1 MIYKLEPSSYERV
14 RPLFKGFE
22 HTLITIAVIEK
33 NCPGTIYVDDLENPE
48 IALIVS
54 SEGYYLAGN
63 DKNNEFNKELKELLD
78 TKIIPERIK
87 EGEENISL
95 NYYPGTWENKVEKIL
110 EGRYPVRV
118 HGYTY
123 EFEKLNIPDW
133 KEKIPPGYAIV
144 RIDENFLERTDLK
157 NYDEV
162 INYTENTWYSF
173 KDFLKKGIGFCI
185 IDDNTIVSW
194 CLTDCVSG
202 YRCEVGVETDED
214 YRRQGFATITVS
226 AAVEYLFNQGFTH
239 IGWHTGVANIGSIR
253 TAEKVGFV
261 RVLED
266 TYHFCWFYPV
276 DNFIE
281 HGYVC
286 WQENNFKESAYWFE
300 KTISVIESGKDFDSF
315 QLPKYHTAG
324 SLYFAA
330 ACAWAR
336 VGEKDESFRNVY
348 KFVEAST
355 KEQAREQL
363 EMSESL
369 KVYRGTEEWK
379 TLLKR
384 LK

>member
-1 MIYKLEPSSYERV
+1 
-14 RPLFKGFE
+14 
-22 HTLITIAVIEK
+22 
-33 NCPGTIYVDDLENPE
+33 
-48 IALIVS
+48 
-54 SEGYYLAGN
+54 
-63 DKNNEFNKELKELLD
+63 
-78 TKIIPERIK
+78 
-87 EGEENISL
+87 
-95 NYYPGTWENKVEKIL
+95 L

-123 EFEKLNIPDW
+123 EFEKLNISDW

>member
-14 RPLFKGFE
+14 RPLFKGLE
-22 HTLITIAVIEK
+22 HTLITVAVIEK
-33 NCPGTIYVDDLENPE
+33 NCPGTIYVDDPENPE

-63 DKNNEFNKELKELLD
+63 DKNNEFNKELKELFD
-78 TKIIPERIK
+78 TTIIPEKIK

-95 NYYPGTWENKVEKIL
+95 NYYPGTWEDKVEEIL

-123 EFEKLNIPDW
+123 KFEKLNILDW

-162 INYTENTWYSF
+162 INYTKNTWYSF
-173 KDFLKKGIGFCI
+173 KDFLKKGVGFCI

-214 YRRQGFATITVS
+214 YRRQGFATVTVS
-226 AAVEYLFNQGFTH
+226 AAVEYLFSQGFTH
-239 IGWHTGVANIGSIR
+239 IDWHTGVANIGSIR

-281 HGYVC
+281 QGYVC

-300 KTISVIESGKDFDSF
+300 KTIAVIESGEDFDSF
-315 QLPKYHTAG
+315 QLSKYHTVA

-336 VGEKDESFRNVY
+336 AGEKDESFRNVY

-369 KVYRGTEEWK
+369 RVYRGTEEWK
-379 TLLKR
+379 ALLKR